1 VFIRFCEVDWIRLS
15 SEILQSG
22 GWAGLQIPMVIAPL
36 AITRRVQINW
46 CLTHTCPVRGLR
58 LDSHAFHESDTY
70 VRSHTPHIAA
80 DGAHAAAKKKQST
93 LECAAA
99 YAAQQYYKP
108 TACACQR
115 QALLLTHTCAYG
127 RACRCTYVTA
137 VVYVQVLLI
146 V

>member
-1 VFIRFCEVDWIRLS
+1 MLALLTTSFEARLDASPLDQCHVFIRFCEVDWIRLS

-70 VRSHTPHIAA
+70 V
-80 DGAHAAAKKKQST
+80 
-93 LECAAA
+93 
-99 YAAQQYYKP
+99 
-108 TACACQR
+108 
-115 QALLLTHTCAYG
+115 
-127 RACRCTYVTA
+127 
-137 VVYVQVLLI
+137 
-146 V
+146 